1 MSAYQEPSH
10 IRTRSLRSLVASCL
24 LCGGVF
30 NLTVTAEAK
39 TAAPSTDVIVFK
51 NGDQLTG
58 TLIREI
64 GKTVVFKSD
73 MLDEVTVSIDKIK
86 ELRSKGS
93 FAVLKKNEKI
103 ALTTK
108 EPGDIT
114 ISRDTLT
121 VVNPSGTPEPVP
133 VKDLDFVVDKPTYDK
148 EMTGK
153 PGIWYGWQG
162 SIAGGANIVESTTT
176 GQSYRVGI
184 NLFRAIPTVPDL
196 PARSRTIFNLTETY
210 GKLTTPVIPQTTP
223 PSANQV
229 AKINI
234 FDTNFEHSRDFTPRM
249 YGLVGLGYGH
259 NYSEGL
265 NFWQA
270 YGAGPGL
277 IVITDSVQRL
287 DFSVDLHYE
296 RQNFQGPT
304 PKKNLIGSNFNETYR
319 RALPYN
325 VLFTLRGT
333 YNESWND
340 FHAYSA
346 AGAVGLAMPVNERFS
361 LNFDIRDDYLNNAPF
376 SYKKNSFQF
385 ITAVVYRLR

>member
-1 MSAYQEPSH
+1 
-10 IRTRSLRSLVASCL
+10 VSCL

-30 NLTVTAEAK
+30 HLPVTAQEK
-39 TAAPSTDVIVFK
+39 RAASSTDVIVFK

-58 TLIREI
+58 TLLREI

-73 MLDEVTVSIDKIK
+73 MLGEVTVPTSKVK
-86 ELRSKGS
+86 ELRSRGS
-93 FAVLKKNEKI
+93 FAVLKKHEKI

-114 ISRDTLT
+114 LSNDTIT
-121 VVNPSGTPEPVP
+121 VVDPSGAPEPVA
-133 VKDLDFVVDKPTYDK
+133 VKDLDVVVDKPTYDK

-176 GQSYRVGI
+176 GQNYRVGI

-196 PARSRTIFNLTETY
+196 PARSRTFFNLTETY

-229 AKINI
+229 AKVNI
-234 FDTNFEHSRDFTPRM
+234 FDTNFEHSRDFTPRV

-270 YGAGPGL
+270 YGAGPGWT
-277 IVITDSVQRL
+277 VIRDSAQQL
-287 DFSVDLHYE
+287 NLSVDLHYE
-296 RQNFQGPT
+296 RQNFQGST
-304 PKKNLIGSNFNETYR
+304 PNRNLIGSNFNETYR
-319 RALPYN
+319 RTLPYN
-325 VLFTLRGT
+325 ILFILRGT

-346 AGAVGLAMPVNERFS
+346 AGAAGLTMPVNERFS
-361 LNFDIRDDYLNNAPF
+361 LNLDIRDDYLNNAPF
-376 SYKKNSFQF
+376 GYKKNSFQF
-385 ITAVVYRLR
+385 ITAVIYKLR

>member
-1 MSAYQEPSH
+1 M
-10 IRTRSLRSLVASCL
+10 SCL

-30 NLTVTAEAK
+30 NLPVTAQEK
-39 TAAPSTDVIVFK
+39 RGSSSTDVIVFK

-58 TLIREI
+58 TLLREI
-64 GKTVVFKSD
+64 GNTVVFKSD
-73 MLDEVTVSIDKIK
+73 MVGEVTVPTSKVK
-86 ELRSKGS
+86 ELRSRGS
-93 FAVLKKNEKI
+93 FAVFKKHEKI

-108 EPGDIT
+108 EPSDIT
-114 ISRDTLT
+114 LSNDTIT
-121 VVNPSGTPEPVP
+121 VVDPSGAPEPVP

-196 PARSRTIFNLTETY
+196 PARSRTIFNLAETY

-229 AKINI
+229 AKVNI
-234 FDTNFEHSRDFTPRM
+234 FNTNFEHSRDFTPRM
-249 YGLVGLGYGH
+249 YGLVGIGYGH

-270 YGAGPGL
+270 YGAGPGWT
-277 IVITDSVQRL
+277 VIRDSAQQL
-287 DFSVDLHYE
+287 DLSVDLHYE
-296 RQNFQGPT
+296 RQNFQGST
-304 PKKNLIGSNFNETYR
+304 PKRNLIGSNFNETYR
-319 RALPYN
+319 RTLPYN
-325 VLFTLRGT
+325 ILLTLRGT

-346 AGAVGLAMPVNERFS
+346 AGAVGLTMPVNERFS
-361 LNFDIRDDYLNNAPF
+361 LNLDIRDDYLNNPAF
-376 SYKKNSFQF
+376 GYKKNSFQF
-385 ITAVVYRLR
+385 ITGVGYRLR

>member
-1 MSAYQEPSH
+1 M
-10 IRTRSLRSLVASCL
+10 SCL

-30 NLTVTAEAK
+30 NLTVRAEAK

-58 TLIREI
+58 TLIREV
-64 GKTVVFKSD
+64 GTTVVFKSD

-93 FAVLKKNEKI
+93 FAVLRKHEKI

-108 EPGDIT
+108 EPGDL
-114 ISRDTLT
+114 TLSKET
-121 VVNPSGTPEPVP
+121 VMVVDPSGAPEPVP

-148 EMTGK
+148 EMAGK

-196 PARSRTIFNLTETY
+196 PARSRTIFNLSETY

-229 AKINI
+229 AKVNI
-234 FDTNFEHSRDFTPRM
+234 FNTNFEHSRDFTPRM

-270 YGAGPGL
+270 YGAGPGW
-277 IVITDSVQRL
+277 IVITDSAQRL
-287 DFSVDLHYE
+287 DLSVDLHYE

-304 PKKNLIGSNFNETYR
+304 PRKNLIGSNFNATYR
-319 RALPYN
+319 RTLPYN
-325 VLFTLRGT
+325 ILFSLRGT

-346 AGAVGLAMPVNERFS
+346 AGAVSLAMPINERFS

-376 SYKKNSFQF
+376 GYRNNSFQF
-385 ITAVVYRLR
+385 ITAVVYKLR

>member
-1 MSAYQEPSH
+1 M
-10 IRTRSLRSLVASCL
+10 SCL

-58 TLIREI
+58 TLIREV

-93 FAVLKKNEKI
+93 FAVLKKHEKI

-114 ISRDTLT
+114 LSQNTVT
-121 VVNPSGTPEPVP
+121 VVNPSGAPEPVP

-229 AKINI
+229 AKVNI
-234 FDTNFEHSRDFTPRM
+234 FNTNFEHSRDFTPRM

-270 YGAGPGL
+270 YGAGPGW
-277 IVITDSVQRL
+277 IVITDSAQRL
-287 DFSVDLHYE
+287 DLSVDLHYE

-304 PKKNLIGSNFNETYR
+304 PKKNLIGSNFNATYR
-319 RALPYN
+319 RTLPYN
-325 VLFTLRGT
+325 ILFTLRGT

-376 SYKKNSFQF
+376 GYKKNSFQF
-385 ITAVVYRLR
+385 ITAVIYRLR

>member
-1 MSAYQEPSH
+1 
-10 IRTRSLRSLVASCL
+10 VVSCL

-30 NLTVTAEAK
+30 NLPVTAQEK
-39 TAAPSTDVIVFK
+39 RAASSTDVIVFK

-58 TLIREI
+58 NLLREI
-64 GKTVVFKSD
+64 GNAVVFKSD
-73 MLDEVTVSIDKIK
+73 MLGEVTVPTSKVK
-86 ELRSKGS
+86 ELRSRGS
-93 FAVLKKNEKI
+93 FAVLKKHQKI

-114 ISRDTLT
+114 LSNDTIT
-121 VVNPSGTPEPVP
+121 VVDPSGAPEPVP
-133 VKDLDFVVDKPTYDK
+133 VKDLEFVVDKPTYDK

-153 PGIWYGWQG
+153 PGIWYGWRG

-176 GQSYRVGI
+176 GQSYTVGI

-229 AKINI
+229 AKVNI
-234 FDTNFEHSRDFTPRM
+234 FNTNLEHSRDFTPRM

-270 YGAGPGL
+270 YGAGPGWT
-277 IVITDSVQRL
+277 VIRDSAQQL
-287 DFSVDLHYE
+287 DLSVDLHYE
-296 RQNFQGPT
+296 RQNFQGST
-304 PKKNLIGSNFNETYR
+304 PNKNLIGSNFNETYR
-319 RALPYN
+319 RTLPYN
-325 VLFTLRGT
+325 ILFTLRGT

-346 AGAVGLAMPVNERFS
+346 AGAVGLTMPVNERFS
-361 LNFDIRDDYLNNAPF
+361 LNLDIRDDYLNNAPF
-376 SYKKNSFQF
+376 GYKKNSFQF
-385 ITAVVYRLR
+385 ITAVIYRLR

>member
-1 MSAYQEPSH
+1 M
-10 IRTRSLRSLVASCL
+10 SCL

-30 NLTVTAEAK
+30 NLTVRTEAK
-39 TAAPSTDVIVFK
+39 TATPSTDVIVFK

-58 TLIREI
+58 SLIREV

-73 MLDEVTVSIDKIK
+73 MLDEVTVPIDKIK

-93 FAVLKKNEKI
+93 FAVLKKHEKI

-108 EPGDIT
+108 EPGDVT
-114 ISRDTLT
+114 ISNDTVT
-121 VVNPSGTPEPVP
+121 VVDSSGAPAPVS
-133 VKDLDFVVDKPTYDK
+133 VKDLDFVVDKRTYDK
-148 EMTGK
+148 EMAGK

-184 NLFRAIPTVPDL
+184 NLVRAIPTVPDL

-229 AKINI
+229 AKVNI

-249 YGLVGLGYGH
+249 YGMVALGYGH

-270 YGAGPGL
+270 YGAGLGW
-277 IVITDSVQRL
+277 IVITDSAQRL
-287 DFSVDLHYE
+287 DLSVDLHYE

-304 PKKNLIGSNFNETYR
+304 PKKNLIGSNFNATYR
-319 RALPYN
+319 RTLPYN
-325 VLFTLRGT
+325 SLFTLTGT

-346 AGAVGLAMPVNERFS
+346 AGAVGLAMPVNERFR
-361 LNFDIRDDYLNNAPF
+361 LNFDLRDDYLNNAPF
-376 SYKKNSFQF
+376 GYKKNNFQF
-385 ITAVVYRLR
+385 ITGVSYRLR

>member
-1 MSAYQEPSH
+1 MSVYQEPSH
-10 IRTRSLRSLVASCL
+10 IRTRGVWSLVVSCL

-30 NLTVTAEAK
+30 HLPVRADEK
-39 TAAPSTDVIVFK
+39 RAASSTDVIVFK

-58 TLIREI
+58 TLLREI
-64 GKTVVFKSD
+64 GNTVVFKSD
-73 MLDEVTVSIDKIK
+73 MVGEVTVPTSKVK
-86 ELRSKGS
+86 ELRSRGS
-93 FAVLKKNEKI
+93 FAVLKKHEKI
-103 ALTTK
+103 ALSTK

-114 ISRDTLT
+114 LSNDTIT
-121 VVNPSGTPEPVP
+121 VVDPSGAPEPVP
-133 VKDLDFVVDKPTYDK
+133 VKDLDFVVDKPTYVK

-184 NLFRAIPTVPDL
+184 NLFRAIPTLPDL
-196 PARSRTIFNLTETY
+196 PARSRTTFSLSETY

-223 PSANQV
+223 PSASQV
-229 AKINI
+229 AKVNI
-234 FDTNFEHSRDFTPRM
+234 FNTNFEHSRDFTPRM

-270 YGAGPGL
+270 YGAGPGWT
-277 IVITDSVQRL
+277 VIRDSAQQL
-287 DFSVDLHYE
+287 DLSVDLHYE
-296 RQNFQGPT
+296 RQNFRGST
-304 PKKNLIGSNFNETYR
+304 PNRNLIGSNFNETYR
-319 RALPYN
+319 CTLPYN
-325 VLFTLRGT
+325 ILFTLRGT

-346 AGAVGLAMPVNERFS
+346 AGAVGLTMPVNERFS
-361 LNFDIRDDYLNNAPF
+361 LNLDIRDDYLNNAPF
-376 SYKKNSFQF
+376 GYKKNSFQF
-385 ITAVVYRLR
+385 MTGVIYRLR

>member
-1 MSAYQEPSH
+1 MSAYQESSH
-10 IRTRSLRSLVASCL
+10 IRTRGLWSLVVSCL

-58 TLIREI
+58 TLIREV

-93 FAVLKKNEKI
+93 FAVLRKHEKI

-114 ISRDTLT
+114 LSQNTVT
-121 VVNPSGTPEPVP
+121 VVNRSGAPEPVP
-133 VKDLDFVVDKPTYDK
+133 VKDLDFVLDQPTYDK

-176 GQSYRVGI
+176 GQSFRVGI

-210 GKLTTPVIPQTTP
+210 GKLTTPVIPRTTP

-229 AKINI
+229 AKVNI
-234 FDTNFEHSRDFTPRM
+234 FNTNFEHSRDFTPRM

-259 NYSEGL
+259 NYYEGL

-270 YGAGPGL
+270 YGAGPGWF
-277 IVITDSVQRL
+277 VITDSAQRL
-287 DFSVDLHYE
+287 DLSVDLHYE

-304 PKKNLIGSNFNETYR
+304 PKKNLIGSNFNATYGR
-319 RALPYN
+319 TLPYN
-325 VLFTLRGT
+325 ILFTLRGT

-346 AGAVGLAMPVNERFS
+346 AGSVGLAMPINERFS

-376 SYKKNSFQF
+376 GYKKNSFQF
-385 ITAVVYRLR
+385 MTAVIYRLR

>member
-1 MSAYQEPSH
+1 MAKEK
-10 IRTRSLRSLVASCL
+10 RAAS
-24 LCGGVF
+24 
-30 NLTVTAEAK
+30 
-39 TAAPSTDVIVFK
+39 STDVIVFK

-58 TLIREI
+58 TLLREI
-64 GKTVVFKSD
+64 GNTVVFKSD
-73 MLDEVTVSIDKIK
+73 MLGEVTVPTSKVK
-86 ELRSKGS
+86 ELRSRGS
-93 FAVLKKNEKI
+93 FAVLKKHEKI

-114 ISRDTLT
+114 LSNDTIT
-121 VVNPSGTPEPVP
+121 VVDPSGAPEPVP
-133 VKDLDFVVDKPTYDK
+133 VRELDFVVDKPTYDK
-148 EMTGK
+148 EMTGR

-176 GQSYRVGI
+176 GQTYRVGI

-210 GKLTTPVIPQTTP
+210 GKLITPVIPQTTP

-229 AKINI
+229 AKVNI
-234 FDTNFEHSRDFTPRM
+234 FNTNFEHSRDITPRM

-270 YGAGPGL
+270 YGAGPGWT
-277 IVITDSVQRL
+277 VIRDSAQQL
-287 DFSVDLHYE
+287 DLSVDLHYE
-296 RQNFQGPT
+296 RQNFQGST
-304 PKKNLIGSNFNETYR
+304 PNRNLIGSNFNETYR
-319 RALPYN
+319 RTLPYN
-325 VLFTLRGT
+325 TLFTLRGT

-346 AGAVGLAMPVNERFS
+346 VGAVGLTMPVNERFS
-361 LNFDIRDDYLNNAPF
+361 LNLDIRDDYLNNAPF
-376 SYKKNSFQF
+376 GYKKNSFQF
-385 ITAVVYRLR
+385 ITAVIYRLR

>member
-1 MSAYQEPSH
+1 M
-10 IRTRSLRSLVASCL
+10 SCL

-30 NLTVTAEAK
+30 NLPVTAKEK
-39 TAAPSTDVIVFK
+39 RAASSTDVIVFK

-58 TLIREI
+58 TLLREI
-64 GKTVVFKSD
+64 GNTVVFKSD
-73 MLDEVTVSIDKIK
+73 MLGEVTVPTSKVK
-86 ELRSKGS
+86 ELRSRGS
-93 FAVLKKNEKI
+93 FAVLKKHEKI

-114 ISRDTLT
+114 LSNDTIT
-121 VVNPSGTPEPVP
+121 VVDPSGAPEPVP
-133 VKDLDFVVDKPTYDK
+133 VRELDFVVDKPTYDK
-148 EMTGK
+148 EMTGR

-176 GQSYRVGI
+176 GQTYRVGI

-196 PARSRTIFNLTETY
+196 PARSRTTFNLTETY

-229 AKINI
+229 AKVNI
-234 FDTNFEHSRDFTPRM
+234 FNTNFEHSRDITPRM

-270 YGAGPGL
+270 YGAGPGWT
-277 IVITDSVQRL
+277 VIRDSAQQL
-287 DFSVDLHYE
+287 DLSVDLHYE
-296 RQNFQGPT
+296 RQNFQGST
-304 PKKNLIGSNFNETYR
+304 PNRNLIGSNFNETYR
-319 RALPYN
+319 RTLPYN
-325 VLFTLRGT
+325 ILFTLRGT

-346 AGAVGLAMPVNERFS
+346 AGAVGLTMPVNERFS
-361 LNFDIRDDYLNNAPF
+361 LNLDIRDDYLNNAPF
-376 SYKKNSFQF
+376 GYKKNSFQF
-385 ITAVVYRLR
+385 ITAVIYRLR

>member
-1 MSAYQEPSH
+1 MSVYQEPSH
-10 IRTRSLRSLVASCL
+10 IRTRGVWSLVVSCL

-30 NLTVTAEAK
+30 HLPVRADEK
-39 TAAPSTDVIVFK
+39 RAASSTDVIVFK

-58 TLIREI
+58 TLLREI
-64 GKTVVFKSD
+64 GNTVVFKSD
-73 MLDEVTVSIDKIK
+73 MVGEVTVPTSKVK
-86 ELRSKGS
+86 ELRSRGS
-93 FAVLKKNEKI
+93 FAVLKKHEKI
-103 ALTTK
+103 ALSTK

-114 ISRDTLT
+114 LSNDTIT
-121 VVNPSGTPEPVP
+121 VVDPSGAPEPVP
-133 VKDLDFVVDKPTYDK
+133 VKDLDFVVDKPTYVK

-229 AKINI
+229 AKVNI

-265 NFWQA
+265 NLWQA
-270 YGAGPGL
+270 YGTGPGWT
-277 IVITDSVQRL
+277 VIRDSAQQL
-287 DFSVDLHYE
+287 DLSVDLHYE
-296 RQNFQGPT
+296 RQNFRGST
-304 PKKNLIGSNFNETYR
+304 PNRNLIGSNFNETYR
-319 RALPYN
+319 CTLPYN
-325 VLFTLRGT
+325 ILFTLRGT

-346 AGAVGLAMPVNERFS
+346 AGAVGLTMPVNERFS
-361 LNFDIRDDYLNNAPF
+361 LNLDIRDDYLNNAPF
-376 SYKKNSFQF
+376 GYKKNSFQF
-385 ITAVVYRLR
+385 MTGVIYRLR